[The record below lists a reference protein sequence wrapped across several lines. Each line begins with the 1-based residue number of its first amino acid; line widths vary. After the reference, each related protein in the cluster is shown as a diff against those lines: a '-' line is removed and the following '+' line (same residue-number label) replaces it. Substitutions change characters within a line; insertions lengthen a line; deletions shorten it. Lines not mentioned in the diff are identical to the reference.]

1 MAFKSVLRDPSNA
14 VARADAHAR
23 DADRLAVLERTDLLD
38 AGIQESLQRFARLA
52 SDLAGAPVSLVSM
65 VDAARQYF
73 PAAQGLELSETALAA
88 SYCKHVAAD
97 DVQLCVTD
105 SLQDDVLAENG
116 ATTSLGVRA
125 YLGSPV
131 TAGGA
136 RLGALCLL
144 DSVPREW
151 DDRQR
156 RIVDDLAAAVSTD
169 IQLRLVASDQ
179 ARAASLDALTGLGNR
194 RALNVALDRLF
205 TEHRPA
211 FVGVLDLDG
220 FKGYNDRFGHPAGD
234 SLLIRLADK
243 LATAVGEAGQA
254 FRMGGDE
261 FCVVTHERERLDAA
275 RRALSE
281 QGQGFCI
288 TASMGIA
295 HVAVEAS
302 DPAAALS
309 IADARLYGAKRAR
322 PGSVDQQVSAAL
334 VSALA
339 ERDNYLGGHSDSVA
353 DHVTAVAAALGLED
367 DAVRTIGLAAR
378 LHDIGK
384 VAIPD
389 SILTKAGPLS
399 DEEWVLMRRH
409 TLIGQRI
416 LTSAPALAI
425 VGELIRSSH
434 ERYDGAGY
442 PDGLAGDEI
451 PLGARIICACD
462 AFHAMIDERPYRE
475 ARTEEEALEELRRCA
490 GSQFDP
496 DVVDAMTAALV
507 ATG

>member
-38 AGIQESLQRFARLA
+38 AGIEQSVQRFARLA

-131 TAGGA
+131 TACGA

-205 TEHRPA
+205 TEHRPV

-243 LATAVGEAGQA
+243 LATAVVGEAGQA
-254 FRMGGDE
+254 FRMGGDG
-261 FCVVTHERERLDAA
+261 FFAWWTRRTGAA
-275 RRALSE
+275 RRGPARALRA
-281 QGQGFCI
+281 G
-288 TASMGIA
+288 T
-295 HVAVEAS
+295 
-302 DPAAALS
+302 
-309 IADARLYGAKRAR
+309 RLLHHRVDGDCPRGGGGVRPGRRAEHRRRGGRTGGSAPVRAR
-322 PGSVDQQVSAAL
+322 SSARPAGVGCARQCSGRARQL
-334 VSALA
+334 SRGATP
-339 ERDNYLGGHSDSVA
+339 
-353 DHVTAVAAALGLED
+353 TAWP
-367 DAVRTIGLAAR
+367 T
-378 LHDIGK
+378 
-384 VAIPD
+384 
-389 SILTKAGPLS
+389 T
-399 DEEWVLMRRH
+399 
-409 TLIGQRI
+409 
-416 LTSAPALAI
+416 
-425 VGELIRSSH
+425 
-434 ERYDGAGY
+434 
-442 PDGLAGDEI
+442 
-451 PLGARIICACD
+451 
-462 AFHAMIDERPYRE
+462 
-475 ARTEEEALEELRRCA
+475 
-490 GSQFDP
+490 
-496 DVVDAMTAALV
+496 
-507 ATG
+507 